1 MESKP
6 VDRGSGY
13 TLGSGRSGEDGGGQ
27 GQVAQTLAVA
37 LCVASL
43 FLFLDVRWGNGGD
56 GLGWWVGGTARL
68 STSVEYYCRSP
79 KRERNKKRAGSCAT
93 FR

>member
-43 FLFLDVRWGNGGD
+43 FLFLDVRWE
-56 GLGWWVGGTARL
+56 WRRWVGVVGGGH
-68 STSVEYYCRSP
+68 RSLVY
-79 KRERNKKRAGSCAT
+79 
-93 FR
+93 